1 VTHSTTLSLIGYT
14 WGALGLVWLIGLAF
28 TRRTVRRHAVGVR
41 LFHLALASVGFALL
55 GSNWFAHTW
64 MAMRFLPQSQLF
76 DTVGLALTV
85 AGCAFAVWARI
96 TLGRN
101 WSGQAT
107 IKSGHEVIV
116 TGPYAL
122 ARHPIYTGFVT
133 AAIGTAF
140 AVGEIRC
147 VLGLVVIVLAL
158 MIKMSQEEK
167 LMMQTFPDVYARYRQ
182 HVRALIPG
190 FL

>member
-28 TRRTVRRHAVGVR
+28 TRRTVRR
-41 LFHLALASVGFALL
+41 HLALASVGFALL